1 MNLTMRVFI
10 FLKLGHYVYIKNSNR
25 FMFNKTKQSKKYF
38 CKGCLQCFSSKNV
51 MNDHKKDC
59 LVINGRQN
67 VKLESGFI
75 SFKKY
80 SRQIPAPFKIYA
92 DFQCILKNC
101 DIGVDNK
108 CFSYT
113 RKYQDHIP
121 CSFAYKVVCVDNRY
135 SKKIIL

>member
-1 MNLTMRVFI
+1 MNLTMRVLI

-25 FMFNKTKQSKKYF
+25 FMFNKTKQRKKYF

-59 LVINGRQN
+59 LVINGKQN

-80 SRQIPAPFKIYA
+80 SRQIPAPF
-92 DFQCILKNC
+92 
-101 DIGVDNK
+101 
-108 CFSYT
+108 
-113 RKYQDHIP
+113 
-121 CSFAYKVVCVDNRY
+121 
-135 SKKIIL
+135 